1 MKRRHFVQSS
11 LLSTTAVL
19 GGSAFSIGKNNED
32 FPMMDLH
39 CHMTNWFTIDNI
51 MEISKERNVKFGI
64 VEHPGKHYAIKNDD
78 HLRKYIDK
86 LREYPVYI
94 GLQPVHLNWSKDF
107 SKELLDEL
115 DYVLMDPQTIPLDD
129 GNYNRIWTLDSHVE
143 DIEEFMEQYMAYSLE
158 ILEDEPID
166 IFGWPL
172 FLPVCIAREYYKVW
186 TEERMQLII
195 SKAKA
200 RNIAIEINQM
210 AHVPHEEFILMA
222 KAEGLKFSFGSDSRN
237 PRAGYLP
244 YCEEMILKCKLN
256 PDDMFVPGKS

>member
-19 GGSAFSIGKNNED
+19 GGSDFSIGKNNED

-51 MEISKERNVKFGI
+51 MEISK
-64 VEHPGKHYAIKNDD
+64 P
-78 HLRKYIDK
+78 
-86 LREYPVYI
+86 
-94 GLQPVHLNWSKDF
+94 
-107 SKELLDEL
+107 
-115 DYVLMDPQTIPLDD
+115 
-129 GNYNRIWTLDSHVE
+129 
-143 DIEEFMEQYMAYSLE
+143 
-158 ILEDEPID
+158 
-166 IFGWPL
+166 
-172 FLPVCIAREYYKVW
+172 
-186 TEERMQLII
+186 
-195 SKAKA
+195 KA
-200 RNIAIEINQM
+200 RNVAIERNQM

-244 YCEEMILKCKLN
+244 YCEEMIHKCKLN